1 MSYILLYW
9 HNKFHNIFI
18 IIQVSIFYR
27 LKSIGK
33 KRQSTNIATL
43 VCSSGTVSTVAT
55 VLFFF
60 FNIYI
65 SWHIYCYTDLTN
77 FTSQLLRCQLLIGRK
92 KKNMIPQLKINV
104 LWKYCKTCCYHNI
117 FTIVEIS
124 VSYRSNKKNA
134 KSTTFSH

>member
-43 VCSSGTVSTVAT
+43 VFSSGTVATVAT
-55 VLFFF
+55 MLFFF
-60 FNIYI
+60 LNIYI
-65 SWHIYCYTDLTN
+65 SWHIYCYTDSTN

-124 VSYRSNKKNA
+124 VSYRSNKK
-134 KSTTFSH
+134 KKKKC